1 MTIKLPM
8 QHSQIE
14 EIALNLRLEQ
24 LGVTVKPD
32 RTIDP
37 VSLAGVE
44 GGAEAVQRLLGKDG
58 VLDLAAAAQLRRAK
72 NAVGL
77 GAPATPELATQVTT
91 ATRAVTLELQGLV
104 GHLRRLSNAEA
115 PTKEEL
121 DGLAKRASNVHGS
134 MQRLFPQL
142 GLADPEVVSALAA
155 AASDLP
161 AASRDVMAGLSEHR
175 IKWLDDPS
183 KRKEIIASLR
193 ASIEILGPLQLN
205 ARMYTEPAWKML
217 GTNQVANEILGWLSQ
232 QPAPQ
237 MPFGQMGWAESFP
250 GQQASNEALAQAQQA
265 HSEALVQTQ
274 QAAIVRAIDR
284 IERETGLPR
293 GTIATGLATF
303 TRPEMQTDYLRL
315 AQMLRYLEGT
325 LRPQAATPSGRPV
338 ELEEAKLLA
347 SVVPIPMGLFG
358 NAFAL

>member
-8 QHSQIE
+8 KHSQLE
-14 EIALNLRLEQ
+14 EIALNLRLQQ

-37 VSLAGVE
+37 ASLAGVE

-58 VLDLAAAAQLRRAK
+58 VLDLAAAAQLQRAK
-72 NAVGL
+72 SAVGL

-91 ATRAVTLELQGLV
+91 AARAVALELQGLV
-104 GHLRRLSNAEA
+104 GHLRRLSNAET

-121 DGLAKRASNVHGS
+121 DGLAKRANNVNGS

-142 GLADPEVVSALAA
+142 GLVDPEVVSALAA
-155 AASDLP
+155 AASGLP
-161 AASRDVMAGLSEHR
+161 AASRDVMVGLSEHR
-175 IKWLDDPS
+175 ITWLDDPS

-205 ARMYTEPAWKML
+205 ARMYTEPAWKL
-217 GTNQVANEILGWLSQ
+217 FGTNQVASEILAWSTQ
-232 QPAPQ
+232 HPAPI
-237 MPFGQMGWAESFP
+237 MPFGQMQSAEGFH
-250 GQQASNEALAQAQQA
+250 AQQA
-265 HSEALVQTQ
+265 HNEALVRTQ
-274 QAAIVRAIDR
+274 QAAIVRAIDQ
-284 IERETGLPR
+284 IEGETGLSR

-315 AQMLRYLEGT
+315 AQTLRYLEGT
-325 LRPQAATPSGRPV
+325 LQPQAATTGGRPI
-338 ELEEAKLLA
+338 EFEEAKLLA
-347 SVVPIPMGLFG
+347 SVVPIPMGMLG